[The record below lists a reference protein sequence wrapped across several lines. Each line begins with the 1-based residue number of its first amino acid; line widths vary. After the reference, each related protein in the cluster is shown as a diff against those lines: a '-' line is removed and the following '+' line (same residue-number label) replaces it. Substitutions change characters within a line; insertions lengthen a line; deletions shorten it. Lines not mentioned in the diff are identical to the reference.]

1 MIDRILTLLR
11 DIADIILPRHCCICG
26 RRLKAEEEQL
36 CIKCW
41 ALLPF
46 TNIHGEQGNGIE
58 RIFWGKIPIVR
69 ANALIHYQANNYTI
83 LPILQLK
90 YANNAEMGIYL
101 GQCMAEDLID
111 SEFFTAID
119 YLVPIP
125 ISNSR
130 LKKRGYNQSEM
141 LAKGVSKI
149 TGIPI
154 ATDLIIR
161 KTDNATQT
169 RLTAQQREENVQN
182 IFEIQR
188 TEKIRG
194 KHLLLIDDVI
204 TTGATILSCAQK
216 LCEVEGVRISVLTAY
231 VAGSHP
237 KGISSH
243 AKSQETYI

>member
-119 YLVPIP
+119 
-125 ISNSR
+125 
-130 LKKRGYNQSEM
+130 
-141 LAKGVSKI
+141 
-149 TGIPI
+149 
-154 ATDLIIR
+154 
-161 KTDNATQT
+161 
-169 RLTAQQREENVQN
+169 
-182 IFEIQR
+182 
-188 TEKIRG
+188 
-194 KHLLLIDDVI
+194 
-204 TTGATILSCAQK
+204 
-216 LCEVEGVRISVLTAY
+216 
-231 VAGSHP
+231 
-237 KGISSH
+237 
-243 AKSQETYI
+243 